1 MEQPPTLITD
11 INALRHEAPLH
22 HPFVISQRSASTS
35 TQIRLCLDL
44 ANGHS
49 YWGEAV
55 PVTYVTGETP
65 DTVSAAIGEVRGTI
79 MGRDVMRPAIIA
91 DSLSDIL
98 RAAPSAKA
106 AIEMALW
113 NAFSGETGI
122 PLWRLWGGARQW
134 VETSLT
140 ISILPEVVE
149 LAKQAAESG
158 FHTLK
163 VKMGLRSISDEI
175 ERLNQIHQA
184 APNALLRL
192 DANQAFSPDEAID
205 LTHRASDLGLPIELI
220 EQPTPK
226 EDWAAIDRVARSSPY
241 PVYADEMIK
250 TPSDALRLVC
260 ETEVQGI
267 NVKLMKSGIRDAFR
281 IISIALS
288 AGRSLMLGCMLEST
302 IGIGVAA
309 SLACGTGAFTAV
321 DLDAHLLISEKMEET
336 QFSPFGP
343 RLVMRQSLDT
353 LSPSEPS
360 S

>member
-1 MEQPPTLITD
+1 MAQPLTLISD
-11 INALRHEAPLH
+11 INAFRHEAPLH

-35 TQIRLCLDL
+35 TQIRVCMDL
-44 ANGHS
+44 VNGHS

-65 DTVSAAIGEVRGTI
+65 DTVFAAINEVKATL
-79 MGRDVMRPAIIA
+79 MERDVMRPALIA

-134 VETSLT
+134 VETSIT
-140 ISILPEVVE
+140 ISILPEAVE
-149 LAKQAAESG
+149 LANQAAESG

-163 VKMGLRSISDEI
+163 VKIGLHSISEEL
-175 ERLNQIHQA
+175 ERLNEIHQA

-226 EDWAAIDRVARSSPY
+226 EDWTAIDRVARNSPY
-241 PVYADEMIK
+241 PIYADEMIK
-250 TPSDALRLVC
+250 TPGDALRLVS
-260 ETEVQGI
+260 ETEVPGI

-281 IISIALS
+281 IISITLT

-336 QFSPFGP
+336 QFSRFGS
-343 RLVMRQSLDT
+343 RLVMRESLDEAST
-353 LSPSEPS
+353 PEPS
-360 S
+360 K